1 MEATIGKILIS
12 QQQIEQRVAELAGQ
26 INRHYSPGELILV
39 AIMNGSLIFLADLVR
54 LLNLPVK
61 FDFIGISSYTGTEST
76 GTVSTTKNLKIQV
89 SGHRVLLIDDILDT
103 GQTLHNVRQM
113 LTQQGVAEVKI
124 CVLLDKPAR
133 RRIPIQADF
142 YGFTIPDEFVVG
154 YGLDYQEKYRNLP
167 YIATL
172 KFKPSPPAAG

>member
-1 MEATIGKILIS
+1 MEAIIGKIIIS
-12 QQQIEQRVAELAGQ
+12 QQQIEQRVAELAAQ
-26 INRHYSPGELILV
+26 INRQYSPGELILI

-54 LLNLPVK
+54 RLDLPVK
-61 FDFIGISSYTGTEST
+61 FDFIGVSSYTGTEST
-76 GTVSTTKNLKIQV
+76 GIVSTTKRLKIQV
-89 SGHRVLLIDDILDT
+89 SGHRVLLVDDILDT

-113 LTQQGVAEVKI
+113 LIQQGAAEVKI

-133 RRIPIQADF
+133 RRMPVQADF
-142 YGFTIPDEFVVG
+142 CGFTVPDEFVVG

-172 KFKPSPPAAG
+172 NLRLEA